1 MHMLERTEVLMSK
14 ELIDNLM
21 GGLGEADL
29 LECQDQGTSLSK
41 LKAHMIIQRSKN
53 MIMVKTLKMLDRGE

>member
-1 MHMLERTEVLMSK
+1 MS
-14 ELIDNLM
+14 EEHIDNLM

-41 LKAHMIIQRSKN
+41 LKAHMIIQKSKN
-53 MIMVKTLKMLDRGE
+53 MIMVKTLKMLDKGE